1 MIVNQLFPTP
11 VAKFSLDREF
21 TQEELGFVLSTE
33 RMPNMHNQRSVDS
46 YFFEREAMKDL
57 HRFCLEK
64 TNECF
69 QNIYAPKTEATMRIT
84 QSWGNYAS
92 ANAGH
97 HKHSHPNSF
106 ISGVL
111 YLKADINK
119 DRIYFHKETY
129 EQISFQTENFNI
141 FNSKSWWLPVG
152 AGELLLFP
160 SSVTH
165 SVEPVVGEER
175 VSIAFNTFPT
185 GVIGSELA
193 LTELKL

>member
-64 TNECF
+64 TNEFF

>member
-64 TNECF
+64 TNEF
-69 QNIYAPKTEATMRIT
+69 LQNIYAPKTEATMRIT